1 MRAIDLIEPGA
12 LFRGA
17 LFADLVQSA
26 LDLQPGA
33 RLGVFRVVRELGR
46 GGMGVVYLGERDDGQ
61 YRQRVALKAVGG
73 ARVGD
78 EVFRRERQIL
88 ADLRHPHIARLVD
101 GGQDA
106 QGRPWLALELI
117 EGRRLDEHC
126 IDGALPVAERLRL
139 FLAVCDAVQFAHG
152 RGVLHRDLK
161 PSNVMV
167 DADGSAKL
175 LDFGIAELIGS
186 GSAAPQAFTPGYA
199 SPEQLAGESLTA
211 ASDIYQLGVLLGAL
225 LVTTR
230 ERPGLAPARREPAA
244 YVDADLAA
252 IIGRATAARPE
263 ARYASAAALADD
275 LRAHLAHR
283 PVSARPRHAGY
294 LLQRFV
300 QRHPFGVSLGL
311 ATFALIVAG
320 VAAFT
325 WRLGAE
331 RDLSRFE
338 ARRAEAVS
346 AFLFDLF
353 RDGDPTR
360 SIDPNLTARELVQAG
375 ARRLQEDTGL
385 PPDVHAELAAMLAE
399 IQIRL
404 GDHVQARA
412 LIEAIDA
419 ERLAPARLHLL
430 RGRLAQGSGATGDAL
445 VELAAALTLAPDP
458 EVELLLARAE
468 SDAGQTAESNR
479 RIDALLSRRGEL
491 PPGVQLGLLGS
502 AGIAQWRAGHPQQAI
517 DRYREALALIPQV
530 GIPSSPAPLH
540 LNMALALIDLA
551 QFDEA
556 LAELAAAEQALA
568 RFPNL
573 GYRLRVLQ
581 QRGIIHFRR
590 SDWDA
595 ARREWE
601 QMRAESAGG
610 MHPGLHATALHNLAT
625 TYEDEGRAERVLDYS
640 LQAARARDA
649 LGDKPGALS
658 SRINA
663 ATKYADLGRGDIG
676 LAMAEPCLAQAR
688 AMQRPDL
695 ALRALVARAIAQR
708 QLGQSAAFASL
719 DEALALTGSDANR
732 VKRFDAHLQRIIA
745 ALWLGDRAQLAQGLA
760 DYARDSAGIDEPALV
775 ERGNQLA
782 RLADIDAV
790 SPAEIAALPQL
801 VRRALARDWLRNGRT
816 EDAVGVWRG
825 LPEEPNFA
833 HWTLTREVA
842 ASMGDA
848 ALATRAQSA
857 LAELSAS
864 AERLRAEDQA
874 GGPQLPANR

>member
-12 LFRGA
+12 LLRGA

-26 LDLQPGA
+26 LELQAGA
-33 RLGVFRVVRELGR
+33 RLGVFRAVRELGR
-46 GGMGVVYLGERDDGQ
+46 GGMGVVYLGERDDGEYQ
-61 YRQRVALKAVGG
+61 QRVALKVVGG

-126 IDGALPVAERLRL
+126 IDGALPGPQRLRL
-139 FLAVCDAVQFAHG
+139 FLDVCDAVQYAHG

-175 LDFGIAELIGS
+175 LDFGIAALIGDDPV
-186 GSAAPQAFTPGYA
+186 APRAFTPGYA
-199 SPEQLAGESLTA
+199 SPEQLAGEPQTV

-225 LVTTR
+225 MVPDRASSGSAVRLD
-230 ERPGLAPARREPAA
+230 G
-244 YVDADLAA
+244 DLAA
-252 IIGRATAARPE
+252 IIARATAARPE
-263 ARYASAAALADD
+263 ARYSSVAALAEDV
-275 LRAHLAHR
+275 RAHLALR
-283 PVSARPRHAGY
+283 PVSARPRRAGY

-300 QRHPFGVSLGL
+300 QRHPFGVGLGL
-311 ATFALIVAG
+311 VTFVLIVAG
-320 VAAFT
+320 VAVFT

-360 SIDPNLTARELVQAG
+360 SIDPKLTARELVEAG
-375 ARRLQEDTGL
+375 ARRLQDDTAL

-412 LIEAIDA
+412 LIAAIDA
-419 ERLAPARLHLL
+419 ARLAPARLHLL

-445 VELAAALTLAPDP
+445 VELGAALALAPDP

-479 RIDALLSRRGEL
+479 RIDALLARRSEL

-502 AGIAQWRAGHPQQAI
+502 AGIAQWRGGHPQQAI
-517 DRYREALALIPQV
+517 ARYREALAILPQV
-530 GIPSSPAPLH
+530 GVPSSPAPLH
-540 LNMALALIDLA
+540 LNTALALIDLA

-556 LAELAAAEQALA
+556 LAELDAAEQALA

-590 SDWDA
+590 SDWTA

-625 TYEDEGRAERVLDYS
+625 TYEDEGRAERVLDFS
-640 LQAARARDA
+640 LQAARAREA
-649 LGDKPGALS
+649 LGDTPGALS

-663 ATKYADLGRGDIG
+663 ATKYADLGRGEIG
-676 LAMAEPCLAQAR
+676 LALAKECLVHSR
-688 AMQRPDL
+688 EMQRPDL
-695 ALRALVARAIAQR
+695 EVRALVAQAVAQR
-708 QLGQSAAFASL
+708 QLGDAGAFASL
-719 DEALALTGSDANR
+719 DRALALTGADANR
-732 VKRFDAHLQRIIA
+732 VKRFDVHLQRIIA
-745 ALWLGDRAQLAQGLA
+745 ALWLGEHVQLATGLA
-760 DYARDSAGIDEPALV
+760 DYARDSIGIDEPALV
-775 ERGNQLA
+775 ERGKRLA
-782 RLADIDAV
+782 RLDDIDRV
-790 SPAEIAALPQL
+790 PLDGSEELPPQI
-801 VRRALARDWLRNGRT
+801 RRALGRAWLRSGRT
-816 EDAVGVWRG
+816 DDAVALWRG

-833 HWTLTREVA
+833 HWTLASEIA
-842 ASMGDA
+842 ASTGDA
-848 ALATRAQSA
+848 ALATRARA
-857 LAELSAS
+857 TLAELAVSAD
-864 AERLRAEDQA
+864 RLASEDQA
-874 GGPQLPANR
+874 GGPQLPGNR

>member
-26 LDLQPGA
+26 QELQPGA
-33 RLGVFRVVRELGR
+33 HLGVFRVVRELGR

-61 YRQRVALKAVGG
+61 YSQRVALKVVGG

-126 IDGALPVAERLRL
+126 IDGALPVPQRLRL

-175 LDFGIAELIGS
+175 LDFGIAELMGS

-199 SPEQLAGESLTA
+199 SPEQLAGEPLTV

-225 LVTTR
+225 LVR
-230 ERPGLAPARREPAA
+230 DRANAGGAVL
-244 YVDADLAA
+244 VDADLGA
-252 IIGRATAARPE
+252 IIGRATAPRPE
-263 ARYASAAALADD
+263 ARYASVAALADD
-275 LRAHLAHR
+275 VRAWLAHR
-283 PVSARPRHAGY
+283 PVAARPRSAGY

-311 ATFALIVAG
+311 ATFALVVAG
-320 VAAFT
+320 VAIFT

-346 AFLFDLF
+346 AFLIDLF

-375 ARRLQEDTGL
+375 ARRLQDDTGL
-385 PPDVHAELAAMLAE
+385 PPDLHAELAAMLAE

-404 GDHVQARA
+404 GDPVQARA
-412 LIEAIDA
+412 LIDAIDTGQ
-419 ERLAPARLHLL
+419 LAPARLHLL
-430 RGRLAQGSGATGDAL
+430 RGRLAQGSGATGDA
-445 VELAAALTLAPDP
+445 VAELGAALALTPDP

-468 SDAGQTAESNR
+468 SDAGQTVESNR
-479 RIDALLSRRGEL
+479 RIDALLARRSEL

-517 DRYREALALIPQV
+517 GLYREALTIVPQV
-530 GIPSSPAPLH
+530 GVPSSPAPLH

-551 QFDEA
+551 QFDAA
-556 LAELAAAEQALA
+556 LAELDAAEQALA

-595 ARREWE
+595 ARGEWE
-601 QMRAESAGG
+601 RMRAESAGG

-649 LGDKPGALS
+649 LGDRPGALS

-663 ATKYADLGRGDIG
+663 ATKYADLGRGDIS
-676 LAMAEPCLAQAR
+676 LALAEPCLAQAR

-695 ALRALVARAIAQR
+695 ELRALVARAIAQR

-775 ERGNQLA
+775 ERGKQLA
-782 RLADIDAV
+782 RLADIDEV
-790 SPAEIAALPQL
+790 PL
-801 VRRALARDWLRNGRT
+801 VEVADIPHVVLRALAREWLRSARKA
-816 EDAVGVWRG
+816 DAVAVWRG

-842 ASMGDA
+842 ASTGDA
-848 ALATRAQSA
+848 ALARRAQAA
-857 LAELSAS
+857 LAELAAG
-864 AERLRAEDQA
+864 AERLQAEDQA
-874 GGPQLPANR
+874 GGPQMPANR

>member
-17 LFADLVQSA
+17 LFADLVQTA
-26 LDLQPGA
+26 LELQPGA

-46 GGMGVVYLGERDDGQ
+46 GGMGVVYLGERDDGEYQ
-61 YRQRVALKAVGG
+61 QRVALKVVGG

-126 IDGALPVAERLRL
+126 IDSVLPVPQRLRL
-139 FLAVCDAVQFAHG
+139 FLDVCDAVQYAHG

-175 LDFGIAELIGS
+175 LDFGIAELIGDDPV
-186 GSAAPQAFTPGYA
+186 APRAFTPGYA
-199 SPEQLAGESLTA
+199 SPEQLAGEPLTV
-211 ASDIYQLGVLLGAL
+211 ASDIYQLGVLLGGL
-225 LVTTR
+225 LD
-230 ERPGLAPARREPAA
+230 PARSVPGQADGPRLEG
-244 YVDADLAA
+244 DLAA
-252 IIGRATAARPE
+252 IIARATAARPE
-263 ARYASAAALADD
+263 ARYSSVAALAEDV
-275 LRAHLAHR
+275 RAHLAQR
-283 PVSARPRHAGY
+283 PVSARPRRAGY

-300 QRHPFGVSLGL
+300 QRHPFGVGLGL
-311 ATFALIVAG
+311 VTFALIVAG
-320 VAAFT
+320 VAVFT

-360 SIDPNLTARELVQAG
+360 SIDPNLTARELVEAG
-375 ARRLQEDTGL
+375 ARRLQDDTGL

-412 LIEAIDA
+412 LIDAIDA
-419 ERLAPARLHLL
+419 ARLAPARMHLL
-430 RGRLAQGSGATGDAL
+430 RGRLAQGGGTPGEAV
-445 VELAAALTLAPDP
+445 VELGAALALAPAP
-458 EVELLLARAE
+458 EIELLLARAE
-468 SDAGQTAESNR
+468 SDAGKTAESNR
-479 RIDALLSRRGEL
+479 RIEGLLARRGEL

-502 AGIAQWRAGHPQQAI
+502 AGIAQWRGGHPQQAI
-517 DRYREALALIPQV
+517 ALYREALAILPQV
-530 GIPSSPAPLH
+530 GVPSSPAPLH
-540 LNMALALIDLA
+540 LNTALALIDLA

-556 LAELAAAEQALA
+556 LAELNAAEHALA

-590 SDWDA
+590 SDRAA

-601 QMRAESAGG
+601 QMRAESANG
-610 MHPGLHATALHNLAT
+610 MNPGLHATALHNLAT
-625 TYEDEGRAERVLDYS
+625 TYEDDGRAERVLDYS
-640 LQAARARDA
+640 LQAARAREA

-663 ATKYADLGRGDIG
+663 ATKYADLGRGEIG
-676 LAMAEPCLAQAR
+676 LALAEECLEQAQ

-695 ALRALVARAIAQR
+695 ALRALVARAIAER
-708 QLGQSAAFASL
+708 QLGDATTFASL
-719 DEALALTGSDANR
+719 DEALAMTGSDANR
-732 VKRFDAHLQRIIA
+732 VKRLDAHLQRIIA

-760 DYARDSAGIDEPALV
+760 DYARDSVGIDEPALI
-775 ERGNQLA
+775 ERAEKLA
-782 RLADIDAV
+782 RLADIDRIPVADMGDI
-790 SPAEIAALPQL
+790 PHAI
-801 VRRALARDWLRNGRT
+801 RRAVARAWLRSGRRT
-816 EDAVGVWRG
+816 DATVLWRD
-825 LPEEPNFA
+825 LPEEPNLA
-833 HWTLTREVA
+833 HWTLASEIA
-842 ASMGDA
+842 ASTGDN
-848 ALATRAQSA
+848 ALATRARAA
-857 LAELSAS
+857 LAELA
-864 AERLRAEDQA
+864 AGADRLRAEDRA
-874 GGPQLPANR
+874 GGPQMPANR